1 MKWRKNWLCPPFSS
15 SECAVERSP
24 KSTGATVFR
33 EPGRAKWGRFGD
45 RARTSGFVVGTY
57 LCDMPL
63 KLHPDPGE
71 LTYAEVLLPLPLRS
85 TYTYAAPP
93 PLADQLAFGKRV
105 EVPFGKKKLYA
116 GLVIRTF
123 SQRPAA
129 EGPFK
134 PILSVID
141 ERPIIHPMQWA
152 FWQWLAEYY
161 MCTPGEVMH
170 AALPAHLKLSSETRV
185 VLTKDLSELQ
195 TPLSDK
201 EYLIAEALSVQS
213 ALRLQDI
220 QAILQQQTVYPL
232 IHRMMQRG
240 LVRLEEELKDPYKPR
255 QIHCVHLRETYK
267 KDPEQLHRA
276 FKLTAKSERQTR
288 LLLAFLDL
296 LKKRTY
302 VRQSELLKRANSSHA
317 VLKALCKKGILE
329 IKLRTISRLQ
339 AYEGEQETKVEL
351 SSQQK
356 KALQTIR
363 QILLTAGEKAP
374 KPVLL
379 HGITGSGKTRVYI
392 ELMRQT
398 LAQGKQ
404 VLYLLPEIALTTQ
417 IVQRLQKVFGSEVL
431 VYHSRLNN
439 NQRVE
444 LWQSV
449 YQGKGVVLGARSA
462 LFLPFSK
469 LGLIIVDEEHEQA
482 YKQQE
487 PAPRYHGRDA
497 AIYLAH
503 KQKAAIILG
512 SATPSLESLH
522 HARQGKYALVE
533 MKERHGT
540 AVLPRIEII
549 PLREEAK
556 KGPAHLSQ
564 SLTDAI
570 RQTIER
576 GEQVILFQNRRG
588 YAPAMRCETCGWIQQ
603 CFQCDLSLTY
613 HKYRNEMQCHY
624 CGYYTKLPTQC
635 PHCGSVELR
644 LQGFGTEKIEDEL
657 KIYFPELRIQRMDYD
672 TVRGK
677 NSYTRILG
685 EFDEGQIEVLVGTQ
699 MVTKGLDFE
708 NVGLVGIIS
717 ADQLLHFPD
726 FRATERAYQ
735 LMVQVAGRAGRKE
748 KQGRVLIQA
757 INTSHPVLREVQE
770 HDQASFYQRE
780 LAERRDFFYPPFSRL
795 LRITLR
801 HRKAERVNQAARLFA
816 ERLQPVF
823 QEHLIGPAVPHV
835 GRIRGQYLIQMIIK
849 LPLRASH
856 NAKVKRW
863 LIQTGDFVR
872 KQQGLSGLYIIY
884 DVDPV

>member
-1 MKWRKNWLCPPFSS
+1 ML
-15 SECAVERSP
+15 
-24 KSTGATVFR
+24 
-33 EPGRAKWGRFGD
+33 
-45 RARTSGFVVGTY
+45 
-57 LCDMPL
+57 L
-63 KLHPDPGE
+63 KLHPEPGE

-85 TYTYAAPP
+85 TYTYAAPAS
-93 PLADQLAFGKRV
+93 LAPQLAFGKRV

-116 GLVIRTF
+116 GLIVGL
-123 SQRPAA
+123 SGQRPAT
-129 EGPFK
+129 EVPLK

-141 ERPIIHPMQWA
+141 EQPVIHPAQWA

-185 VLTKDLSELQ
+185 VLNKEEFSQLEAQ
-195 TPLSDK
+195 TQLSDK
-201 EYLIAEALSVQS
+201 EYLLAEALSIQS
-213 ALRLQDI
+213 ALRIQDI

-240 LVRLEEELKDPYKPR
+240 LVRVEEELKDLYKPR
-255 QIHCVHLRETYK
+255 QVQVVRLQQAYK
-267 KDPEQLHRA
+267 EQPELLAKA
-276 FKLTAKSERQTR
+276 FERTAKSERQTQ

-296 LKKRTY
+296 FKKRPY

-329 IKLRTISRLQ
+329 TYRRNISRIQ
-339 AYEGEQETKVEL
+339 TYEGEQEAEVEL
-351 SSQQK
+351 SAQQK
-356 KALQTIR
+356 KALQSIN
-363 QILLTAGEKAP
+363 QLLSSSSKKAP
-374 KPVLL
+374 KPILL
-379 HGITGSGKTRVYI
+379 YGVTGSGKTRVYI
-392 ELMRQT
+392 ELMRQA
-398 LAQGKQ
+398 LAQGQQ

-417 IVQRLQKVFGSEVL
+417 IVQRLQKVFGSQVL

-449 YQGKGVVLGARSA
+449 YQGKGIVLGARSA
-462 LFLPFSK
+462 LFLPFSQ
-469 LGLIIVDEEHEQA
+469 LGLVIVDEEHEQA
-482 YKQQE
+482 YKQQD

-503 KQKAAIILG
+503 QQKAAIILG

-522 HARQGKYALVE
+522 HALQGKYALVE
-533 MKERHGT
+533 MKERHGA
-540 AVLPRIEII
+540 AVLPQIELV
-549 PLREEAK
+549 PMRK
-556 KGPAHLSQ
+556 QSSKGPAHLSKE
-564 SLTDAI
+564 LTEAI
-570 RQTIER
+570 RQTIEQ

-588 YAPAMRCETCGWIQQ
+588 YAPAMRCETCGWVQHCI
-603 CFQCDLSLTY
+603 QCDLSLTY

-624 CGYYTKLPTQC
+624 CGYHTKLPTHC
-635 PHCGSVELR
+635 PDCGGVELR

-677 NSYTRILG
+677 NSYARILG

-726 FRATERAYQ
+726 FRAAERAYQ

-748 KQGRVLIQA
+748 KQGKVLIQA
-757 INTSHPVLREVQE
+757 VNTSHPVLREIQE
-770 HDQASFYQRE
+770 NDPASFYQRE
-780 LAERRDFFYPPFSRL
+780 LAERRDFSYPPFSRL
-795 LRITLR
+795 IRITLR
-801 HRKAERVNQAARLFA
+801 HRKAERVNRAAQLFA

-823 QEHLIGPAVPHV
+823 KDRLAGPAVPHV
-835 GRIRGQYLIQMIIK
+835 GRVRGFYLIQMLIK
-849 LPLRASH
+849 LPLQARQ
-856 NAKVKRW
+856 NAKVKSW
-863 LIQTGDFVR
+863 LIQVGDFVR
-872 KQQGLSGLYIIY
+872 KQQGLSGLHIIY